1 MSLLTE
7 DETQGHQSWR
17 QAGALP
23 TVTCPPTKLSFHPMQ
38 CNFLLPGFIEGDSRG
53 EKTGG
58 GEAITINLRSS
69 RVRRQTPCG
78 LDSVTRAGGR
88 GENGWAGGMG
98 AFREAGAFCL
108 PRMGP
113 IRAAGWRH
121 CCGGSHPAQVPSQSK
136 MGGALV
142 SLTPEAPRL
151 IAHGA
156 NTPQSAAAS
165 SITVY

>member
-1 MSLLTE
+1 MDVCLLTE
-7 DETQGHQSWR
+7 DETQGHRSWR
-17 QAGALP
+17 QAPALP
-23 TVTCPPTKLSFHPMQ
+23 TVTCPPTKVSFPLQ
-38 CNFLLPGFIEGDSRG
+38 CSFLLPGFMEGDSRG

-58 GEAITINLRSS
+58 EEAITINLRSS
-69 RVRRQTPCG
+69 RTQT
-78 LDSVTRAGGR
+78 DSVWTGFCYWGWGAGPAGGR
-88 GENGWAGGMG
+88 G

-165 SITVY
+165 SITGY

>member
-17 QAGALP
+17 QAAALP
-23 TVTCPPTKLSFHPMQ
+23 HRHLPTHKSLFSSFGVQLPPAWVY
-38 CNFLLPGFIEGDSRG
+38 R
-53 EKTGG
+53 
-58 GEAITINLRSS
+58 
-69 RVRRQTPCG
+69 RRQQRRENRRRRSHYNQFAQLVRADRLRVDWILLRGWGAGP
-78 LDSVTRAGGR
+78 AGGR
-88 GENGWAGGMG
+88 G

-165 SITVY
+165 SITGY

>member
-1 MSLLTE
+1 MCLLTE
-7 DETQGHQSWR
+7 NETQGHRSWR
-17 QAGALP
+17 QAPALP
-23 TVTCPPTKLSFHPMQ
+23 TVTCPPTKVSFPLQ
-38 CNFLLPGFIEGDSRG
+38 CSFLLPGFMEGDSRG

-69 RVRRQTPCG
+69 RTQT
-78 LDSVTRAGGR
+78 DSVWTGFCYWGWGAGPAGGR
-88 GENGWAGGMG
+88 G

-165 SITVY
+165 SITGY